1 MIILGWWK
9 CFQLFLLKAK
19 IWLSNLYDGT
29 GGWVTI
35 RRIMPLCGSI
45 LQVGTCQIF
54 SLAENPRLS
63 RVWQYYLNFILNNKI
78 LHYQNLV
85 CSVQT
90 HFRVIPT
97 PSPVYYQLAW
107 PQLETQLGQ
116 NSAWAK
122 ATTAFILRSVCLS
135 VCLCVCVS
143 DKASVPF
150 LKIIFTTI

>member
-1 MIILGWWK
+1 
-9 CFQLFLLKAK
+9 
-19 IWLSNLYDGT
+19 
-29 GGWVTI
+29 
-35 RRIMPLCGSI
+35 MPLCGSI

-85 CSVQT
+85 VVVCLCSVQT
-90 HFRVIPT
+90 HFRVIPI
-97 PSPVYYQLAW
+97 PSPVYQLAW

-122 ATTAFILRSVCLS
+122 ATTAFRFMYVCMYVCMCVWTRQAYLS
-135 VCLCVCVS
+135 LKSFS
-143 DKASVPF
+143 DPF
-150 LKIIFTTI
+150 NQKTSFIKCF